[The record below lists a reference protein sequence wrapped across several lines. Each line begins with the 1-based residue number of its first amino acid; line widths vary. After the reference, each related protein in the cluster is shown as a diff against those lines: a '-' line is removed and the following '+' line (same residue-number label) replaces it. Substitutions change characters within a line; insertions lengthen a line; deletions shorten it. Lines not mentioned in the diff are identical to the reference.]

1 MKKVKLIDLS
11 TVISPGMPKPKSA
24 PPVLL
29 RYILEPSEEQEKA
42 QGFTNKMEE
51 YTITTHVAT
60 HIDAPAHFSAHGKN
74 IDEYDVSEFFLV
86 PTQMLNI
93 RRGKFE
99 AITADD
105 LRAAE
110 ERDGAI
116 QDGDL
121 VLINTGC
128 HQYYYDEV
136 YNCAPYL
143 TKEAAEYLAEK
154 QIKMVGTDSFTVDD
168 PREKDKPAHVVL
180 LNQHGILIIE
190 CVMNLD
196 AIPCTRFQTVCLP
209 LKIRQGSGAFTRMIA
224 VCE

>member
-1 MKKVKLIDLS
+1 MKLIDLS

-86 PTQMLNI
+86 PTQMLHI
-93 RRGKFE
+93 RRGAFE

-110 ERDGAI
+110 ERDGTI
-116 QDGDL
+116 QAGDL
-121 VLINTGC
+121 VLLNTGC
-128 HQYYYDEV
+128 HQYYYDEA
-136 YNCAPYL
+136 YNYAPYL

-154 QIKMVGTDSFTVDD
+154 QVKMVGTDSFTVD
-168 PREKDKPAHVVL
+168 VVL

-196 AIPCTRFQTVCLP
+196 AVPCTRFQTVCLP
-209 LKIRQGSGAFTRMIA
+209 LKIQQGSGAFTRMIA
-224 VCE
+224 VCQ

>member
-1 MKKVKLIDLS
+1 MKLIDLS

-86 PTQMLNI
+86 PTQMLHI
-93 RRGKFE
+93 RRGAFE

-110 ERDGAI
+110 ERDGTI
-116 QDGDL
+116 QAGDL
-121 VLINTGC
+121 VLLNTGC
-128 HQYYYDEV
+128 HQYYYDEA
-136 YNCAPYL
+136 YNYAPYL

-154 QIKMVGTDSFTVDD
+154 QVKMVGTDSFTVDD
-168 PREKDKPAHVVL
+168 L
-180 LNQHGILIIE
+180 SLIHI
-190 CVMNLD
+190 
-196 AIPCTRFQTVCLP
+196 
-209 LKIRQGSGAFTRMIA
+209 
-224 VCE
+224 

>member
-1 MKKVKLIDLS
+1 MKLIDLS

-86 PTQMLNI
+86 PTQMLHI
-93 RRGKFE
+93 RRGAFE

-110 ERDGAI
+110 ERDGTI
-116 QDGDL
+116 QAGDL
-121 VLINTGC
+121 VLLNTGC
-128 HQYYYDEV
+128 HQYYYDEA
-136 YNCAPYL
+136 YNYAPYL
-143 TKEAAEYLAEK
+143 TK
-154 QIKMVGTDSFTVDD
+154 
-168 PREKDKPAHVVL
+168 
-180 LNQHGILIIE
+180 
-190 CVMNLD
+190 
-196 AIPCTRFQTVCLP
+196 
-209 LKIRQGSGAFTRMIA
+209 
-224 VCE
+224 

>member
-1 MKKVKLIDLS
+1 MKLIDLS

-42 QGFTNKMEE
+42 QGFTNN
-51 YTITTHVAT
+51 
-60 HIDAPAHFSAHGKN
+60 APAHFSAHGKN

-86 PTQMLNI
+86 PTQMLHI
-93 RRGKFE
+93 RRGAFE

-110 ERDGAI
+110 ERDGTI
-116 QDGDL
+116 QAGDL
-121 VLINTGC
+121 VLLNTGC
-128 HQYYYDEV
+128 HQYYYDEA
-136 YNCAPYL
+136 YNYAPYL

-154 QIKMVGTDSFTVDD
+154 QVKMVGTDSFTVDD

-196 AIPCTRFQTVCLP
+196 AVPCTRFQTVCLP
-209 LKIRQGSGAFTRMIA
+209 LKIQQGSGAFTRMIA
-224 VCE
+224 VCQ

>member
-1 MKKVKLIDLS
+1 
-11 TVISPGMPKPKSA
+11 MPKPKSA

-29 RYILEPSEEQEKA
+29 RYILEPSEEQENGAGLYQQDGGVYHYNPRSHPHRRTGPLLRSRKK
-42 QGFTNKMEE
+42 T
-51 YTITTHVAT
+51 
-60 HIDAPAHFSAHGKN
+60 
-74 IDEYDVSEFFLV
+74 IDEYDVRRVFPGTHPDAEHPS
-86 PTQMLNI
+86 
-93 RRGKFE
+93 RGKFE

-128 HQYYYDEV
+128 HQYYYDEA